1 MPSTPPDL
9 PEAPISEHDIHRL
22 VHRFYARVRQDAT
35 LGPIF
40 EARVTDWD
48 AHLAM
53 LCDFWSAL
61 LLGTR
66 RFKGAPIPAHARIP
80 DLSWPLF

>member
-1 MPSTPPDL
+1 MGWILFLPSVMPSTPPDL
-9 PEAPISEHDIHRL
+9 PDAPISEHDIHRL
-22 VHRFYARVRQDAT
+22 VHRFYARVRQDDT

-53 LCDFWSAL
+53 TDQGYARVPESA
-61 LLGTR
+61 R
-66 RFKGAPIPAHARIP
+66 P
-80 DLSWPLF
+80 